1 MKVTFTAL
9 SGARTGVDGGPCCYL
24 LELEDVA
31 TLLLDCGWDA
41 SFDAGAL
48 EKLAA
53 VAPNI
58 DAVLLS
64 HSSLA
69 HVGALPRA
77 RSRFGLRCPVY
88 ATTPIYR
95 MGQLGLYDAYKI
107 GSKHTNEG
115 AAATFDEAAFSLDE
129 VDEAFDA
136 IKELQFAQAV
146 KLAGKRA
153 ASGAGASNTPA
164 TLTIAPHPAGHTV
177 GGCFWRLSV
186 GAEEI
191 LYCPEYNHMK
201 ERHLPAG
208 VLPELVAQT
217 GAKPTLLIAPCK
229 SALAAFEK
237 TAPRQLAEFAHAAL
251 VRGGDVLIPTDAAG
265 RCLEIIQVLEGHWR
279 AHRDLGMKMASGLPR
294 YPIVLLHSAAR
305 RTLDFARSQIEYM
318 GEDAVRAFDSR
329 QKAENLFE
337 LRHVQACHSI
347 AELASLPSPKVV
359 LATSGDLSDG
369 PAAELLPSVL
379 AQPNGLLLLTG
390 GPATAEEGSPAKV
403 LSATPTPKK
412 VTLAAHERVPL
423 KGEELKAHE
432 LRAYEQRMKA
442 EAEAA
447 AEAAKKAAAAEEEDV
462 MVLEAAVA
470 EGVPM
475 EVEQSGASSSAAAP
489 GAAVVGVPLLA
500 VSRSDSIAASPARP
514 GVLAT
519 PRGGVP
525 PGGALTTAAS
535 TALTQAGEGGANK
548 RAKTT
553 FLLPYSES
561 FPTRDEFGS
570 HLSEVELKRIA
581 DGAAALTALEVVT
594 MGGGDDE
601 KTNPLTGG
609 VPKGVDKRVVTGSAA
624 LAQVGV
630 VKEEIKEESDEEDEV
645 DVMDGASANGDDN
658 AEDDGE
664 ANGEDGGVPSKWVS
678 RDMITNVRC
687 AVRSVNLSGLSDGRS
702 IKAIISQLQ
711 PHKII
716 LVRGSESTTDHLNE
730 FCRTAVQ
737 ASGAI
742 SASVDDRVFAP
753 SVGVSVDGS
762 SGNSAYTIKLSD
774 AVIKNLVSSTIGP
787 YEIARVNG
795 VLEVPKAS
803 QAASSSSSS
812 GFTAGQSEVVAP
824 LRAGLS
830 GVLQPDPAKDA
841 VPPNV
846 NFVSRGEVRLAELKQ
861 LLAQAGHH
869 AVFIEGG
876 MLQVNNTVRLRK
888 DAGRLLLEG
897 SFGESYLAV
906 RELLYDRMN
915 SI

>member
-41 SFDAGAL
+41 SFDAAAL

-77 RSRFGLRCPVY
+77 RSRLGLRCPVY

-347 AELASLPSPKVV
+347 AELASPSPKVV
-359 LATSGDLSDG
+359 LATSGD
-369 PAAELLPSVL
+369 
-379 AQPNGLLLLTG
+379 
-390 GPATAEEGSPAKV
+390 
-403 LSATPTPKK
+403 
-412 VTLAAHERVPL
+412 
-423 KGEELKAHE
+423 
-432 LRAYEQRMKA
+432 
-442 EAEAA
+442 
-447 AEAAKKAAAAEEEDV
+447 
-462 MVLEAAVA
+462 
-470 EGVPM
+470 
-475 EVEQSGASSSAAAP
+475 
-489 GAAVVGVPLLA
+489 
-500 VSRSDSIAASPARP
+500 
-514 GVLAT
+514 
-519 PRGGVP
+519 
-525 PGGALTTAAS
+525 
-535 TALTQAGEGGANK
+535 
-548 RAKTT
+548 
-553 FLLPYSES
+553 
-561 FPTRDEFGS
+561 
-570 HLSEVELKRIA
+570 
-581 DGAAALTALEVVT
+581 
-594 MGGGDDE
+594 
-601 KTNPLTGG
+601 
-609 VPKGVDKRVVTGSAA
+609 
-624 LAQVGV
+624 
-630 VKEEIKEESDEEDEV
+630 
-645 DVMDGASANGDDN
+645 
-658 AEDDGE
+658 
-664 ANGEDGGVPSKWVS
+664 
-678 RDMITNVRC
+678 
-687 AVRSVNLSGLSDGRS
+687 
-702 IKAIISQLQ
+702 
-711 PHKII
+711 
-716 LVRGSESTTDHLNE
+716 
-730 FCRTAVQ
+730 
-737 ASGAI
+737 
-742 SASVDDRVFAP
+742 
-753 SVGVSVDGS
+753 
-762 SGNSAYTIKLSD
+762 
-774 AVIKNLVSSTIGP
+774 
-787 YEIARVNG
+787 
-795 VLEVPKAS
+795 
-803 QAASSSSSS
+803 
-812 GFTAGQSEVVAP
+812 
-824 LRAGLS
+824 
-830 GVLQPDPAKDA
+830 
-841 VPPNV
+841 
-846 NFVSRGEVRLAELKQ
+846 
-861 LLAQAGHH
+861 
-869 AVFIEGG
+869 
-876 MLQVNNTVRLRK
+876 
-888 DAGRLLLEG
+888 
-897 SFGESYLAV
+897 
-906 RELLYDRMN
+906 
-915 SI
+915 